1 MNNRNDMVL
10 QYNIKQNNLN
20 PIKSKLFDD
29 AVSTIKR
36 WSEQHNY
43 RYLCGTTTKFH
54 KVLKNYT
61 GEWGIFDILLTP
73 YYEQFDNILFVD
85 ADVFST
91 PDATDWW
98 EKYKHLPFAA
108 CLETPETLK
117 RQTERTAAYKRFD
130 NHFFNSGIAHFS
142 REGILEMKKL
152 NVEGYMRLYKNTKPG
167 RDQLALNMLVNESFG
182 GFTGI
187 DRNDACFLKC
197 PEANDAQFVHI
208 AGRNRDKYM
217 EEFEYWQN
225 HFGVE

>member
-54 KVLKNYT
+54 KVLNNYT

-98 EKYKHLPFAA
+98 EKYKHVPFAA
-108 CLETPETLK
+108 CRNPTNDRSRLRPE
-117 RQTERTAAYKRFD
+117 YKVFGDR
-130 NHFFNSGIAHFS
+130 FFNSGIVHFS
-142 REGILEMKKL
+142 RAGILELKKL
-152 NVEGYMRLYKNTKPG
+152 DIEGYMSKYKKIKPG
-167 RDQLALNMLVNESFG
+167 RDQLALNMMVKEVFG
-182 GFTGI
+182 DYHEI
-187 DRNDACFLKC
+187 EREDACYLKC
-197 PEANDAQFVHI
+197 PEAETAPFVHL
-208 AGRNRDKYM
+208 AGRNRDKYVA
-217 EEFEYWQN
+217 EIERWQK